1 MLPRPSRREILHAVG
16 SAAALGILHRPAWA
30 QAKGR
35 VVVVGG
41 GAGGASVAHL
51 LKMGAPG
58 LDVTLVE
65 PKRVYAT
72 CFYSNLALGGFRT
85 FGSLEHDYRGLEAA
99 GIKVIH
105 QRANGIDAA
114 AKTVTLADG
123 NVLNFDRLVVSP
135 GIALKFDAIEGYS
148 PETAAIMLHG
158 WLGEGGAQTLKKQI
172 ETMDDGGLVV
182 MAAPP
187 NPYRCPPGPY
197 ERASMIAHL
206 LKTQKP
212 RSKLLIIDSKDTFS
226 KQPVFEE
233 GWRTH
238 YAGLIEWQP
247 AALTG
252 GGVKRVDPKTM
263 EIETGDGQIV
273 KCAVANII
281 PAQKAGDIAH
291 AAGLAEG
298 DWCSVHAR
306 DFSSARAPDIFVVGD
321 SAIAAEMPK
330 SAYSANSQARVAA
343 EAILADFS
351 GENRPDATLTNI
363 CWSMIAPDDSVKI
376 GANYRP
382 DGQKLVPENP
392 FVSQV
397 GEADATRAGTHAES
411 LAWYND
417 ITRAMFAGR

>member
-1 MLPRPSRREILHAVG
+1 MLRHPSRREILHVAG
-16 SAAALGILHRPAWA
+16 SAAALGILPRRAWA

-35 VVVVGG
+35 VVVIGG
-41 GAGGASVAHL
+41 GAGGASLAHF
-51 LKMGAPG
+51 LKMGAAS
-58 LDVTLVE
+58 LDVTLIE
-65 PKRVYAT
+65 PKTVYST
-72 CFYSNLALGGFRT
+72 CFYSNLALGGFRS
-85 FGSLEHDYRGLEAA
+85 FESLEHNYRGLETA
-99 GIKVIH
+99 GIAVVH
-105 QRANGIDAA
+105 QRAKSIDAT
-114 AKTVTLADG
+114 AKSVTLDDG
-123 NVLNFDRLVVSP
+123 KVLQFDRLAVSP
-135 GIALKFDAIEGYS
+135 GIALKFDAIAGYS
-148 PETAAIMLHG
+148 PEAAAIMPHG
-158 WLGEGGAQTLKKQI
+158 WLGDGGAQVLAKQI
-172 ETMDDGGLVV
+172 EAMDDGGLIV

-206 LKTQKP
+206 LKTKKP
-212 RSKLLIIDSKDTFS
+212 RSKLLIIDSKDSFS

-252 GGVKRVDPKTM
+252 GGVKRIDPTTM
-263 EIETGDGQIV
+263 EVETGDGQIV

-281 PAQKAGDIAH
+281 PPQKAGDIAH

-298 DWCSVHAR
+298 DWCPVHAR
-306 DFSSARAPDIFVVGD
+306 DFSSVRAPGIFVVGD

-343 EAILADFS
+343 DAIIADLA
-351 GENRPDATLTNI
+351 GEERRDATLTNI
-363 CWSMIAPDDSVKI
+363 CWSMIAPDNSVKI

-397 GEADATRAGTHAES
+397 GETGATRAENSAES
-411 LAWYND
+411 MVWYNE
-417 ITRAMFAGR
+417 ITRAMFAGG